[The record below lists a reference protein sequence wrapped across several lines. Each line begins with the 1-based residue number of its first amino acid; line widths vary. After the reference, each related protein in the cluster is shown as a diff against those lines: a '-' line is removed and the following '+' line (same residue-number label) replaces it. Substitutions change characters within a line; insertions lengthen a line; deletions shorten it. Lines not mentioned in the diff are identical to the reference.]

1 MNVSSLLRDEAA
13 RAIGPR
19 RAILVASG
27 ALLFGLALVGMR
39 PSDPSD
45 TGLVDVGMFV
55 TLLSLVLLIAGIHT
69 YGRLGP
75 DDGEKGGRVG

>member
-1 MNVSSLLRDEAA
+1 VNLSSLLQAEAA

-27 ALLFGLALVGMR
+27 ALLLGLALVGMR
-39 PSDPSD
+39 PSDPGD
-45 TGLVDVGMFV
+45 TGLVDVGMVV
-55 TLLSLVLLIAGIHT
+55 TLLALFLLIGGIHT